1 MRDVEVIGVALDVG
15 ITRRQELEM
24 LLSAEERARAARFH
38 VDRDRNRFIAA
49 RGHLR
54 ELLGGMLGIPPAE
67 VEFSYNP
74 YGKPETAGVQFNMS
88 HSEWMALIAISRS
101 RVVGVDVERK
111 NRAFVDDRIPERFF
125 SPAEVQALRA
135 LPEGQQT
142 EAFFNCWTRKEAYV
156 KARGLGLSLAL
167 DSFDVSLAPGEPAR
181 FLRGAEGWEI
191 ETVSAPEGF
200 AAAVVGS
207 GGE

>member
-15 ITRRQELEM
+15 ITRRQELET
-24 LLSAEERARAARFH
+24 LLSPQERARAARFH
-38 VDRDRNRFIAA
+38 FDRDRHRFIAG

-54 ELLGGMLGIPPAE
+54 ELLGGMLGVPPAE
-67 VEFSYNP
+67 IKFSYNA
-74 YGKPETAGVQFNMS
+74 YGKPETAGVRFNVS
-88 HSEWMALIAISRS
+88 HSEWMALMAISRS
-101 RVVGVDVERK
+101 RVVGVDIERK
-111 NRAFVDDRIPERFF
+111 NRAFVNDRIPERFF

-191 ETVSAPEGF
+191 EAVSAPEGF

-207 GGE
+207 G

>member
-15 ITRRQELEM
+15 ITRQQDLET
-24 LLSAEERARAARFH
+24 LLSTEERARAARFH
-38 VDRDRNRFIAA
+38 FDRDRNRFIAA

-54 ELLGGMLGIPPAE
+54 ELLGAMLGVPPAE
-67 VEFSYNP
+67 IKFSYNA
-74 YGKPETAGVQFNMS
+74 YGKPETAGLQFNVS
-88 HSEWMALIAISRS
+88 HSEWMALMAISRS
-101 RVVGVDVERK
+101 RVVGVDIERK

-191 ETVSAPEGF
+191 EAVSAPEGF

-207 GGE
+207 G